1 MKDLQYQAE
10 KLNNDMTAHSNH
22 IESVYSEIV
31 NITASEAT
39 RADKIN
45 LIREVIQ
52 NHDTT
57 IFITAKGLLD
67 APIEAQE
74 FNDSEPE
81 KVDMDNPNCDACY
94 YKGKVC
100 DNSCRY
106 EVDEADSTGV

>member
-10 KLNNDMTAHSNH
+10 KLNNDMTTHSNH

-57 IFITAKGLLD
+57 IFITAKGLLE
-67 APIEAQE
+67 APKKEQE

-81 KVDMDNPNCDACY
+81 KVS
-94 YKGKVC
+94 V
-100 DNSCRY
+100 
-106 EVDEADSTGV
+106 VDEASSTGV